1 MNIFYLDKN
10 PKLCAQYH
18 VDRHVVKMI
27 LETAQLLSTAHW
39 LTGSEGPYRATHK
52 NHPSSVWVRESHMH
66 YRFLYDLFIALCD
79 EYTYRY
85 GKQHASDRQLR
96 VPLAKTPDNIPQV
109 TWNPPPQCMPEE
121 YKMTSSVLAYRKYYI
136 QDKGSFSTWKN
147 RPQPYWFK
155 ETA

>member
-1 MNIFYLDKN
+1 MVSNMQIPTNSIN
-10 PKLCAQYH
+10 PH
-18 VDRHVVKMI
+18 IRI
-27 LETAQLLSTAHW
+27 
-39 LTGSEGPYRATHK
+39 
-52 NHPSSVWVRESHMH
+52 
-66 YRFLYDLFIALCD
+66 
-79 EYTYRY
+79 
-85 GKQHASDRQLR
+85 
-96 VPLAKTPDNIPQV
+96 PLAKAPDNIPEV